1 MLQNV
6 LRDQRHNYY
15 SISFLS
21 KLYQFQQD
29 GYLCDV
35 TVVSCDGE
43 EVVAHAG
50 VLAAVI
56 SEFRDKLVE
65 CTNGYYTI
73 ETNLTMNEILVLIH
87 FAYTGTIMSSNLGDY
102 TQLCLSSEIYTDV
115 AHENKIL
122 RALDEFTNK
131 GWFCNMAW
139 ENEFSEMKPVQTYIM
154 AAKYNFLACD
164 ILNQNRVKV
173 LSTIIPQNC
182 VYHSDHSY
190 CVIQTSGNTGTGS
203 VVALTSRHDKFSS
216 KLHNSELAVGK
227 THSVRKEG
235 DVRKSENLI
244 TVTDIQ
250 TSYICDKCEER
261 FITKEKLKDHEQIHR
276 NAKFHIAVTREPGF
290 PPNWQMADHER
301 IHRKTKPLVDVTS
314 HPQKHNALKPPA
326 RAACRLQRHSNVD
339 CLVSADHKQSP
350 QRSVTYQSH
359 QHNHVNLVE
368 AGSSQHYQHKC
379 HLQKHNDLIPL
390 ASIAVGFQQ
399 ENVVNS
405 TVSVAHQPQQHKVV
419 HPQERVKYQ
428 HQQHK
433 VVCPQDSFM
442 RLPQQHND
450 LTPLASITDGLPQHD
465 AVNAAVSAS
474 HNGVNPQVSVK
485 CQPQQ
490 HDGVNHQKSVIC
502 QPQKHSADPVISV
515 SKI

>member
-1 MLQNV
+1 MLQKM

-56 SEFRDKLVE
+56 SEFREKLVG
-65 CTNGYYTI
+65 CTHGYYTI
-73 ETNLTMNEILVLIH
+73 ETNLNMNEILVLIH

-139 ENEFSEMKPVQTYIM
+139 ENEFSEMKPVQTYVM

-173 LSTIIPQNC
+173 LSTIIARNC

-216 KLHNSELAVGK
+216 KLHNSELVVGK

-235 DVRKSENLI
+235 DVRKSEKLI

-250 TSYICDKCEER
+250 TSYICDKCEES

-314 HPQKHNALKPPA
+314 QPQKHSALK
-326 RAACRLQRHSNVD
+326 
-339 CLVSADHKQSP
+339 P
-350 QRSVTYQSH
+350 QRSVTYQSQ
-359 QHNHVNLVE
+359 QHNHVHLEE
-368 AGSSQHYQHKC
+368 AVSSQHYQHKC
-379 HLQKHNDLIPL
+379 HPQKHNVLIPL
-390 ASIAVGFQQ
+390 ASIAVECQHDK
-399 ENVVNS
+399 VVNS
-405 TVSVAHQPQQHKVV
+405 TVSVAHQPQQHKAVS
-419 HPQERVKYQ
+419 PQERVKCQ
-428 HQQHK
+428 PQQHK
-433 VVCPQDSFM
+433 VVCPQESFM
-442 RLPQQHND
+442 RPPQQHND
-450 LTPLASITDGLPQHD
+450 LSPLASITDGLRQHD

-474 HNGVNPQVSVK
+474 HNGVNLQESVK

-490 HDGVNHQKSVIC
+490 HNGVNHQKSVIC